1 MDETVLKMAMA
12 GLVHDIGKL
21 AEDAMTVTDEFIN
34 DNCGLY
40 QPFFNNTYTHRHAV
54 NTAAFIDQIEKLLPA
69 QFNRASWGLNDTF
82 INLAAGHHVPKTSMQ
97 WIIAMAD
104 RISSGWDRG
113 NFDKEYNEAIAPK
126 DYKQTRM
133 LPLFE
138 KLKPTDSE
146 KQVNPIKQQY
156 VYPLKE
162 LTPDSIF
169 PQKKDQGVP
178 SSNEKAL
185 EEYKKLFDEFIFS
198 LEQLLHRNE
207 SIELWFEHFDSLMLI
222 YTSSIPAA
230 RAGKVVPDVSLYDH
244 SRMTAA
250 LATALYV
257 YHRDTGIMEI
267 DDIKD
272 YTKEKFLLIGGDF
285 YGIQNFISSDSGAT
299 GRHRAKIL
307 RGRSFSV
314 SLFSELAADL
324 ICREI
329 GIPFS
334 SIVLNAAGK
343 FMIIAPNT
351 PAAKEAIAKAEKRI
365 NDWLIKSF
373 FGENSMGIT
382 QLAAK
387 PEQFVKGQ
395 FADIRDTLNEKM
407 AERKLKKIDLD
418 RFGGAVAGYLDTFRN
433 DINPPLCPYCGKRPS
448 GEGTKDKDGDGYCCR
463 ICHDHVFL
471 GENLVKNERIAIT
484 TADAD
489 LKSKTNRLME
499 PIFGYYQLMF
509 QDDDSKL
516 TQLAKGGQLLK
527 YWDISIDP
535 QTGISRKVTTKF
547 INGYVPV
554 YHEDDMSDERLFAGK
569 KSERK
574 KEERID
580 QLQLGTPKTFE
591 HIANKAMNHE
601 DDNKGGFRGIEA
613 LGILMADVDQLG
625 LLMSCGLAKEEMTL
639 SRIATMSRQ
648 LNFFFCFYLPHLLKT
663 DDRFRDVYTVFA
675 GGDDLFLI
683 GPWNR
688 MINLLEVLHERFA
701 AYTCENKELH
711 FSAGISLQKPHA
723 PIDKMSE
730 AAENALD
737 KAKQAKGDRVTI
749 FNETVLWSE
758 FFSLQKIRK
767 QFDEWLQKNMV
778 NSAMIYRLNDFIDMA
793 GQEKF
798 LLADFPGGIDLA
810 DMECLKWRALF
821 RYSAERNIGR
831 TIKGNENEKKRMKE
845 EFSQAALWLD
855 KHGSSLRIALWDVIY
870 NNR

>member
-40 QPFFNNTYTHRHAV
+40 QPFFNKTYTHRHAV

-69 QFNRASWGLNDTF
+69 QFNRASWGLDDTF

-146 KQVNPIKQQY
+146 KQANPIKQQY

-169 PQKKDQGVP
+169 PQKKDKGVQ
-178 SSNEKAL
+178 SGNEKAL

-198 LEQLLHRNE
+198 LEQLLHRND

-244 SRMTAA
+244 SRVTAA

-257 YHRDTGIMEI
+257 YHRDTGSMEI
-267 DDIKD
+267 DAIKD
-272 YTKEKFLLIGGDF
+272 YSTEKFLLIGGDF
-285 YGIQNFISSDSGAT
+285 YGIQDFISSDSGAT

-351 PAAKEAIAKAEKRI
+351 PAAKEAIARAEKRI

-387 PEQFVKGQ
+387 PDDFVRGR
-395 FADIRDTLNEKM
+395 FADISDKLNEKM
-407 AERKLKKIDLD
+407 AERKLRKIDLD
-418 RFGGAVAGYLDTFRN
+418 RFGGVVEGYLDSFRN
-433 DINPPLCPYCGKRPS
+433 DLNPPLCPYCGKRPS
-448 GEGTKDKDGDGYCCR
+448 SEGTKDRDDGGYCCR
-463 ICHDHVFL
+463 ICHDHIFL

-489 LKSKTNRLME
+489 LKSKTNRLLE
-499 PIFGYYQLMF
+499 PIFGLYQLMF

-516 TQLAKGGQLLK
+516 TQLARSGQLLK
-527 YWDISIDP
+527 YWDIAIDS
-535 QTGISRKVTTKF
+535 QSGISRKVTAKF

-554 YHEDDMSDERLFAGK
+554 YEEDDLNDERLLAGK

-580 QLQLGTPKTFE
+580 QLQLKTPKTFE
-591 HIANKAMNHE
+591 HIANKAMNQA
-601 DDNKGGFRGIEA
+601 DVGYRGIEA
-613 LGILMADVDQLG
+613 LGILKADVDQLG
-625 LLMSCGLAKEEMTL
+625 LLMTCGLAKEEITL

-648 LNFFFCFYLPHLLKT
+648 LNFFFCLYLPHLLKT
-663 DDRFRDVYTVFA
+663 SDRFRDVYTVFA

-688 MINLLEVLHERFA
+688 MIELVELLHDRFE
-701 AYTCENKELH
+701 AYTCSNPELH

-723 PIDKMSE
+723 PIDKMSDT
-730 AAENALD
+730 AEKALKMSKD
-737 KAKQAKGDRVTI
+737 NGRDSVTI
-749 FNETVLWSE
+749 FAETIKWNE
-758 FFSLQKIRK
+758 FFALQEIKK
-767 QFDEWLQKNMV
+767 QLNEWQKGSMV

-793 GQEKF
+793 GQEKS
-798 LLADFPGGIDLA
+798 LLASFPGGIHME

-821 RYSAERNIGR
+821 CYSAERNIGR
-831 TIKGNENEKKRMKE
+831 TIKGDENEKKRMKM
-845 EFSQAALWLD
+845 EFSQAAHWLE

>member
-40 QPFFNNTYTHRHAV
+40 QPFFNKTYTHRHAV
-54 NTAAFIDQIEKLLPA
+54 HTAAFIDHIEKLLPA
-69 QFNRASWGLNDTF
+69 QFNRASWGMDDTF

-104 RISSGWDRG
+104 RISSGWDRA
-113 NFDKEYNEAIAPK
+113 NFDKEYNEAITPT
-126 DYKQTRM
+126 DYKKTRM
-133 LPLFE
+133 LPLLE

-146 KQVNPIKQQY
+146 KQTDPIQQQY
-156 VYPLKE
+156 VYSLKE

-178 SSNEKAL
+178 SSNDKAL

-198 LEQLLHRNE
+198 LEKLLHRND

-222 YTSSIPAA
+222 YTSAIPAA

-257 YHRDTGIMEI
+257 YHRDTDSMEI
-267 DDIKD
+267 GAIKD
-272 YTKEKFLLIGGDF
+272 YTAEKFLLIGGDF
-285 YGIQNFISSDSGAT
+285 YGIQDFISSDSGAT

-307 RGRSFSV
+307 RGRSFSI

-351 PAAKEAIAKAEKRI
+351 PAAEEAIARAEKRI
-365 NDWLIKSF
+365 NDWLIQVSF
-373 FGENSMGIT
+373 GQNSMGIT
-382 QLAAK
+382 QLAVK
-387 PEQFVKGQ
+387 PDDFVRGR
-395 FADIRDTLNEKM
+395 FADKRDELNEKM
-407 AERKLKKIDLD
+407 AERKLRKIDLD
-418 RFGGAVAGYLDTFRN
+418 RFGGVVEGYLDSFRN
-433 DINPPLCPYCGKRPS
+433 DLNPPLCPYCGKRPS
-448 GEGTKDKDGDGYCCR
+448 SEGTKDRDDGGHCCR
-463 ICHDHVFL
+463 ICHDHIFL

-535 QTGISRKVTTKF
+535 QSGISRKVTAKF

-554 YHEDDMSDERLFAGK
+554 YEEDDLNDERLLAGE

-574 KEERID
+574 KEDRID
-580 QLQLGTPKTFE
+580 QLQLRTPKTFE
-591 HIANKAMNHE
+591 HIANKAMNQA
-601 DDNKGGFRGIEA
+601 NGGYKGIEA
-613 LGILMADVDQLG
+613 LGILKADVDQLG
-625 LLMSCGLAKEEMTL
+625 LLMSCGLTKEEITL
-639 SRIATMSRQ
+639 SRIATLSRQ
-648 LNFFFCFYLPHLLKT
+648 LNFFFCLYLPHLLKT

-688 MINLLEVLHERFA
+688 MINLLEVLHESFK

-723 PIDKMSE
+723 PIDKISD
-730 AAENALD
+730 AAENAL
-737 KAKQAKGDRVTI
+737 KMAKTAGGNRVTM

-758 FFSLQKIRK
+758 FFALQKIRK
-767 QFDEWLQKNMV
+767 QFDQWIQKNMV
-778 NSAMIYRLNDFIDMA
+778 NSAMIYRLNDFINMA
-793 GQEKF
+793 GQEKS
-798 LLADFPGGIDLA
+798 LLANFPGGIDLA

-855 KHGSSLRIALWDVIY
+855 EHGSSLRIALWDVIY